1 MLATLPHQTKP
12 NSTAAQTAVPIR
24 PYTVENGEI
33 VLQFHP
39 NQWRA
44 WDSLKRIV
52 AVIAGTQAGKT
63 SFGPAWFFREIQ
75 QRGPGDYLVAAP
87 TYPLLGLKTI
97 PEYIRYFQTITQVAR
112 YVGSPTKKLIVSPAG
127 QRMLFG
133 KEYNDETAVFFG
145 HAQDPDS
152 LESMTAKA
160 AHADECGQKKFK
172 LGSYEAIMRRL
183 SINEGRLLVT
193 TTPYYLGWL
202 KQKIH
207 DPGLHGDPNI
217 DLIRFRSIDNPA
229 FPRAEWERAQAELPR
244 WKFDMFYNAIFTRPP
259 GLIYDNFD
267 EEIHTCPRFA
277 IPPEWP
283 RYMGLDFGGVNT
295 AAIYIAAKP
304 GTRQLYVYREYLAGG
319 RTAARH
325 RDKMLAG
332 EVRRPVAYGGA
343 KSEQQW
349 RDEFKAAGLRVNEPP
364 ISEVEVGIDR
374 VYGCFARNELIIFD
388 DLAGLRDQLGSYS
401 RELNDI
407 GEPTEKIEDKN
418 DFHWLDALRYIISQ
432 LRKSRPGAA
441 VIAQGKTKGWQPRS

>member
-1 MLATLPHQTKP
+1 MLAPAQTQTQP
-12 NSTAAQTAVPIR
+12 NSITQINTR

-33 VLQFHP
+33 VLQFHR
-39 NQWRA
+39 NQWRG

-52 AVIAGTQAGKT
+52 AIIAGTQAGKT
-63 SFGPAWFFREIQ
+63 SFGAPWFFREIQ
-75 QRGPGDYLVAAP
+75 RRGPGDYLVAAP

-97 PEYIRYFQTITQVAR
+97 PEYVRYFQTITQVAR
-112 YVGSPTKKLIVSPAG
+112 YVGSPTKKLIVTPQG

-183 SINEGRLLVT
+183 SINEGRLLIT

-207 DPGLHGDPNI
+207 DPGLRGDPHI

-229 FPRAEWERAQAELPR
+229 FPRSEWERAQQDLPA
-244 WKFDMFYNAIFTRPP
+244 WKFDMFYRAIFTRPP
-259 GLIYDNFD
+259 GLIYDNFS
-267 EEIHTCPRFA
+267 EKHHTCPRFD

-283 RYMGLDFGGVNT
+283 RYIGHDYGGVNT

-304 GTRQLYVYREYLAGG
+304 GTRQLYVYREYLEGG
-319 RTAARH
+319 RTAQQHA
-325 RDKMLAG
+325 DAMLTG
-332 EVRRPVAYGGA
+332 EPRRPRAAGGA

-349 RDEFKAAGLRVNEPP
+349 RDEFSAAGLPVETPP

-374 VYGCFARNELIIFD
+374 VYGCFARDELIIFD
-388 DLAGLRDQLGSYS
+388 DLAGLLDELASYS
-401 RELNDI
+401 RELDET

-418 DFHWLDALRYIISQ
+418 SYHRLDALRYIISL
-432 LRKSRPGAA
+432 LRPARKKVGTFASGKS
-441 VIAQGKTKGWQPRS
+441 KGWQPKA

>member
-1 MLATLPHQTKP
+1 MLAPVQTPTKP
-12 NSTAAQTAVPIR
+12 NSVTPVNTR

-33 VLQFHP
+33 VLRFHA

-44 WDSLKRIV
+44 WDSVKRVV

-75 QRGPGDYLVAAP
+75 RRGPGDYLVAAP

-97 PEYIRYFQTITQVAR
+97 PEYVRYFQTITQVAR
-112 YVGSPTKKLIVSPAG
+112 YVGSPTKKLIVTPQG

-133 KEYNDETAVFFG
+133 KEYNDETAVYFG

-183 SINEGRLLVT
+183 SINEGRLLIT

-207 DPGLHGDPNI
+207 DPGLHGDPHI

-229 FPRAEWERAQAELPR
+229 FPRSEWERAQQDLPA
-244 WKFDMFYNAIFTRPP
+244 WKFDMFYRAIFTRPP
-259 GLIYDNFD
+259 GLIYDNFS
-267 EEIHTCPRFA
+267 EERHTCPRFD

-283 RYMGLDFGGVNT
+283 RYMGQDYGGVNT

-319 RTAARH
+319 RTAQQHA
-325 RDKMLAG
+325 DVMLAS
-332 EVRRPVAYGGA
+332 EPRRPRAAGGA

-349 RDEFKAAGLRVNEPP
+349 RDEFRAAGLPVEAPP
-364 ISEVEVGIDR
+364 VSEVEVGIDR
-374 VYGCFARNELIIFD
+374 VYGCIARDELIIFD
-388 DLAGLRDQLGSYS
+388 DLAGLLDELASYS
-401 RELNDI
+401 RELDEL

-418 DFHWLDALRYIISQ
+418 SYHRLDALRYIISL
-432 LRKSRPGAA
+432 LRPARKKAGTFASGKS
-441 VIAQGKTKGWQPRS
+441 KGWQP